1 MADESSLTL
10 IQQGL
15 DAAQELARENA
26 KLRCRIEELKTRGPL
41 PEAGSNA
48 SDSEH
53 LLSVEKDNRELAER
67 WVQIEQENSQLVN
80 LYVASSQL
88 HSSLEI
94 PRVLETIV
102 EIVIN
107 LIGTEKLAVYAFD
120 ETTQKLE
127 AIAAEGATT
136 DELPRYRLGEGAVG
150 SSLTRGELEICHDR
164 KPDSDQPLVCI
175 PLRLRDRLIGVI
187 AIYELLEQKAEFTS
201 MDHELFT
208 LLAEHAATAL
218 FSAQLYSQSKRKLDL
233 FQGLCELLTESTDTG
248 K

>member
-10 IQQGL
+10 
-15 DAAQELARENA
+15 
-26 KLRCRIEELKTRGPL
+26 
-41 PEAGSNA
+41 PEAGSDA

-53 LLSVEKDNRELAER
+53 LHNVEKDNRELAER
-67 WVQIEQENSQLVN
+67 CVQIEQENSQLVN

-94 PRVLETIV
+94 PRILETIV
-102 EIVIN
+102 EILIH
-107 LIGTEKLAVYAFD
+107 LIGTEKLAIYAFD

-127 AIAAEGATT
+127 AIAAEGTTT
-136 DELPRYRLGEGAVG
+136 DELPKYRLGEGAVG
-150 SSLTRGELEICHDR
+150 SSLTTGELVICHDR

-187 AIYELLEQKAEFTS
+187 AIYELLEQKAEFSPT
-201 MDHELFT
+201 DHELFT

-218 FSAQLYSQSKRKLDL
+218 FSAQIYAQSKRKLDL
-233 FQGLCELLTESTDTG
+233 FQGLCELLTEPTDTG

>member
-10 IQQGL
+10 
-15 DAAQELARENA
+15 R
-26 KLRCRIEELKTRGPL
+26 
-41 PEAGSNA
+41 EAGSDA

-53 LLSVEKDNRELAER
+53 LHNGEKDHRELAER
-67 WVQIEQENSQLVN
+67 CRQIEQENSQLAN

-102 EIVIN
+102 EIVIH
-107 LIGTEKLAVYAFD
+107 LIGTAKLAVYAFD
-120 ETTQKLE
+120 EATQTLE

-136 DELPRYRLGEGAVG
+136 DELPKYKLGEGAVG

-187 AIYELLEQKAEFTS
+187 AIYELLGQKAEFTP

-218 FSAQLYSQSKRKLDL
+218 FSAQLYAQSKRKLDL